1 MSPAAE
7 ISVEMALRGY
17 QGKGNGS
24 FAEDS
29 VMLPLMGDFIHD
41 IFFLRKYLIPYTMA
55 DNKG

>member
-7 ISVEMALRGY
+7 ISVERALSGY

-41 IFFLRKYLIPYTMA
+41 FFFEKISNSIHYGR
-55 DNKG
+55 